1 MSTLRVNNLKSRTGT
16 AVTITSG
23 HGLDVEGNLKIT
35 GVSTFSGITSFTNG
49 ANVTGVT
56 TFEQAS
62 FAQNAEF
69 TGILTAKTFHGNI
82 TGVAAT
88 FSGALTYEDVTNV
101 DAIGIVTAREG
112 ILVGA
117 GKSVGIGTV
126 TPGVPLEVHST
137 DATGAFINVK
147 SKSDTLAGIQF
158 GDFQDDNIGAIKY
171 SNGSNTLRIFAN
183 AGEKYRIGEA
193 GQFGIGGATYGT
205 SGQVLTSG
213 GASAA
218 PTWADNQ
225 KGILQYANATKVN
238 TQGVDYNAGRTVIS
252 GLNVTLPNA
261 VQSNSKIFVSGHM
274 TTGYSGGD
282 PGMAPRWE
290 YSADNSS
297 WASVQL
303 STYAVAGSHAGLDAN
318 SNWGVGS
325 GYQGWS
331 GNTWTVNNNS
341 LSMIVTAS
349 EVSQARYYRVT
360 VRQTDS
366 SNNTVYVNRHGES
379 TDGFAPVGTSSLVIM
394 ELANI

>member
-158 GDFQDDNIGAIKY
+158 GDFQDDNIGAIK
-171 SNGSNTLRIFAN
+171 
-183 AGEKYRIGEA
+183 
-193 GQFGIGGATYGT
+193 
-205 SGQVLTSG
+205 
-213 GASAA
+213 
-218 PTWADNQ
+218 
-225 KGILQYANATKVN
+225 
-238 TQGVDYNAGRTVIS
+238 
-252 GLNVTLPNA
+252 
-261 VQSNSKIFVSGHM
+261 
-274 TTGYSGGD
+274 
-282 PGMAPRWE
+282 
-290 YSADNSS
+290 
-297 WASVQL
+297 
-303 STYAVAGSHAGLDAN
+303 
-318 SNWGVGS
+318 
-325 GYQGWS
+325 
-331 GNTWTVNNNS
+331 
-341 LSMIVTAS
+341 
-349 EVSQARYYRVT
+349 
-360 VRQTDS
+360 
-366 SNNTVYVNRHGES
+366 
-379 TDGFAPVGTSSLVIM
+379 
-394 ELANI
+394 